1 MIPFNM
7 FMMFKIKKINF
18 NEFLADFIDLKQHVM
33 YDMTRMT
40 KSNKI

>member
-7 FMMFKIKKINF
+7 FMMFKIKKIISINF
-18 NEFLADFIDLKQHVM
+18 LGGFIDLKQHVM